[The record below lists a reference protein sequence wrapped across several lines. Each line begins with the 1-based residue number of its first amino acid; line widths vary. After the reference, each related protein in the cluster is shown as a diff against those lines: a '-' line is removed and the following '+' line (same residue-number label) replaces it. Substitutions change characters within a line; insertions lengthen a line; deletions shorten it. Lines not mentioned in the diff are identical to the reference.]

1 MDTDAIRNYRIIEK
15 IMHLNDDEFTELELT
30 FLKLEDSNV
39 SIEDYNRELLEAEE
53 EIKKGNY
60 LDHEQ
65 LKKDI
70 NSW

>member
-39 SIEDYNRELLEAEE
+39 SIEDYNR
-53 EIKKGNY
+53 
-60 LDHEQ
+60 
-65 LKKDI
+65 
-70 NSW
+70 

>member
-1 MDTDAIRNYRIIEK
+1 MDTDAISNYRIIEK
-15 IMHLNDDEFTELELT
+15 IMHLNDDEFTEFELT